1 MIIEDQVDLT
11 PFNTFGLSAI
21 AERLVRIRTQEDL
34 LAYFQD
40 FKTPSLV
47 LGGGSNLLLTK
58 DISGDVLRLEIPGID
73 IIDDSEDSVLL
84 EVGAG
89 VVWHEFVLHCI
100 AQGWGGVENLSLI
113 PGSVGAAPMQNI
125 GAYGVDLSS
134 VFDSLTA
141 YLIADEVFEDFNN
154 EACRFGYRESIFKK
168 ELRDKAVI
176 SSVRF
181 RLQKHPTLNTSYG
194 AIEAQLDSMGFADLS
209 IKAISDAVIA
219 IRRSKLPDPEEI
231 GNSGS
236 FFKNPVLETEHAEA
250 VVKAFPQLVHFDAAG
265 GKKLSAAQLI
275 DQVGLKGFR
284 VGQFAISDKH
294 ALVITHK
301 GDGSQAELFELIGA
315 VRRKIKHTFG
325 IDLEIEPRIYP
336 DGVEM
341 SY

>member
-113 PGSVGAAPMQNI
+113 PGSVGAAPIVNM
-125 GAYGVDLSS
+125 GVYGVDLSS

-236 FFKNPVLETEHAEA
+236 FFKNPVIDQLEFERLQREFPGIVGYPAGSRL
-250 VVKAFPQLVHFDAAG
+250 VKVAAG
-265 GKKLSAAQLI
+265 WLIEKAGYKGKSFGNYGVHANQ
-275 DQVGLKGFR
+275 
-284 VGQFAISDKH
+284 
-294 ALVITHK
+294 ALVLVNHGGAK
-301 GDGSQAELFELIGA
+301 GSDVFNLSEEIIHTIDELFEI
-315 VRRKIKHTFG
+315 R
-325 IDLEIEPRIYP
+325 LEREVNVI
-336 DGVEM
+336 
-341 SY
+341 

>member
-236 FFKNPVLETEHAEA
+236 FFKNPVIDQLEFERLQREFPGIVGYPAGSRL
-250 VVKAFPQLVHFDAAG
+250 VKVAAG
-265 GKKLSAAQLI
+265 WLIEKAGYKGKSFGNYGVHANQ
-275 DQVGLKGFR
+275 
-284 VGQFAISDKH
+284 
-294 ALVITHK
+294 ALVLVNHGGAK
-301 GDGSQAELFELIGA
+301 GSDVFNLSEEIIHTIDELFEI
-315 VRRKIKHTFG
+315 R
-325 IDLEIEPRIYP
+325 LEREVNVI
-336 DGVEM
+336 
-341 SY
+341 

>member
-194 AIEAQLDSMGFADLS
+194 AIEAQLDSMGIADLS

-219 IRRSKLPDPEEI
+219 IRSSKLPDPEEI

-236 FFKNPVLETEHAEA
+236 FFKNPVIDQLEFERLQREFPGIVGYPAGSRL
-250 VVKAFPQLVHFDAAG
+250 VKVAAG
-265 GKKLSAAQLI
+265 WLIEKAGYKGKSFGNYGVHANQ
-275 DQVGLKGFR
+275 
-284 VGQFAISDKH
+284 
-294 ALVITHK
+294 ALVLVNHGGAK
-301 GDGSQAELFELIGA
+301 GSDVFNLSEEIIHTIDELFEI
-315 VRRKIKHTFG
+315 R
-325 IDLEIEPRIYP
+325 LEREVNVI
-336 DGVEM
+336 
-341 SY
+341 

>member
-219 IRRSKLPDPEEI
+219 IRSSKLPDPEEI

-236 FFKNPVLETEHAEA
+236 FFKNPVIDQLEFERLQREFPGIVGYPAGSRL
-250 VVKAFPQLVHFDAAG
+250 VKVAAG
-265 GKKLSAAQLI
+265 WLIEKAGYKGKSFGNYGVHANQ
-275 DQVGLKGFR
+275 
-284 VGQFAISDKH
+284 
-294 ALVITHK
+294 ALVLVNHGGAK
-301 GDGSQAELFELIGA
+301 GSDVFNLSEEIIHTIDELFEI
-315 VRRKIKHTFG
+315 R
-325 IDLEIEPRIYP
+325 LEREVNVI
-336 DGVEM
+336 
-341 SY
+341 